1 MTKYLFNFPNE
12 VIEKNI
18 TRLTNQMWKL
28 IPMCENNEDWKKQL
42 NTVTIEIAGLNE
54 IFILEPQFLQLLSK
68 MEGLGTIEMTF
79 SLYRKTVFECIN
91 LLQEIKKCI
100 CQKDQ

>member
-1 MTKYLFNFPNE
+1 MTKYQFDFPIE

-28 IPMCENNEDWKKQL
+28 IPMYENNEDWKKQL

-54 IFILEPQFLQLLSK
+54 IFIAEPQFLQLLTK
-68 MEGLGTIEMTF
+68 LEGLVVIDTDNF

-91 LLQEIKKCI
+91 LL
-100 CQKDQ
+100 

>member
-1 MTKYLFNFPNE
+1 MTKYLFDFPSE

-28 IPMCENNEDWKKQL
+28 IPMYENNEDWKKQL
-42 NTVTIEIAGLNE
+42 NTVTLEIAGLNE
-54 IFILEPQFLQLLSK
+54 IFNSEPQFLQLLSK
-68 MEGLGTIEMTF
+68 LEGLGVIELTF

-91 LLQEIKKCI
+91 LLQEFRKCI
-100 CQKDQ
+100 INHL

>member
-1 MTKYLFNFPNE
+1 MTKYLFDFPSE

-28 IPMCENNEDWKKQL
+28 IPMYENNEDWKKQL
-42 NTVTIEIAGLNE
+42 NTVTLEIAGLNE
-54 IFILEPQFLQLLSK
+54 IFNSEPQFLQLLSK
-68 MEGLGTIEMTF
+68 LEGLGVIELTF

-91 LLQEIKKCI
+91 LLQEIRKCI
-100 CQKDQ
+100 INHL

>member
-1 MTKYLFNFPNE
+1 MTKYLFDFPNE

-28 IPMCENNEDWKKQL
+28 IPMYENNEDWKKQL
-42 NTVTIEIAGLNE
+42 NTVSIEIAGLNE
-54 IFILEPQFLQLLSK
+54 IFFMEPQFLQLLSK
-68 MEGLGTIEMTF
+68 LEGLKVIEINF

-91 LLQEIKKCI
+91 LLQETRKCI
-100 CQKDQ
+100 FQKNQ